1 MAATY
6 YEKITETIANDETK
20 LKEWVQAKV
29 IGSCYDNW
37 LNGSIVHG
45 VPDALPLTPSYVSA
59 SVLDKEWKYFQLTN
73 SIPDPYPRVVL
84 FKPPVWSKTFAMV
97 RAKDKSDLLLWDL
110 HDTTNFH
117 TDEIYAALVPAGFMV
132 QFLHADV
139 KYFSPR
145 EILVHK
151 GEPKPGPSKANE
163 RSGESGES
171 TPRQPEVVDRGSG
184 EDSGESTPRQHGVV
198 DRGWGNVTPRQP
210 GAADSDM
217 EL

>member
-29 IGSCYDNW
+29 NGSCGDNW
-37 LNGSIVHG
+37 LNGSIGHG
-45 VPDALPLTPSYVSA
+45 VPDAWPLTPPYVSV
-59 SVLDKEWKYFQLTN
+59 SVLDKEWKSFQVTN
-73 SIPDPYPRVVL
+73 SIPCPYPRVVL
-84 FKPPVWSKTFAMV
+84 FKPPVWKKTFAMV
-97 RAKDKSDLLLWDL
+97 RAKDESDLLLWDL
-110 HDTTNFH
+110 HDTRTFR
-117 TDEIYAALVPAGFMV
+117 TEDIYAALVPGGFMV

-139 KYFSPR
+139 KYFGPR
-145 EILVHK
+145 EAPAHED
-151 GEPKPGPSKANE
+151 EPKPGPSKANE

-184 EDSGESTPRQHGVV
+184 E
-198 DRGWGNVTPRQP
+198 NTPRQP
-210 GAADSDM
+210 AAVDGDM